1 MNWQEI
7 FNQDFY
13 PTPENVIVDMLK
25 MSDIQNK
32 IILEPSAGVGNIVD
46 YLQKSGAKEVIACEI
61 NDKFRS
67 ILANKC
73 EVVEGDFLQLTR
85 EKISHVNM
93 IVMNPPFSKGTE
105 HILHAWEIAPDGCE
119 IISLCNSNS
128 LDSYYSKNEKLCE
141 LITEY
146 GSRESL
152 GKAFSNAERKTE
164 VYVSCV
170 RLYKPKANNIEFEDY
185 FTDEADEPEYAA
197 NGLISYN
204 FVRDCVNRYVAAV
217 QRFDSVMEAAKE
229 INGLLDGIGSRSI
242 RFGAMTKRS
251 GYSEDYTNI
260 TRNQFKKQ
268 VQKDAWY
275 WLFQKFNMDKY
286 VTQQVKE
293 NINRFV
299 ELQQN
304 VPFTMRN
311 IYKMVELIFLNRE
324 NFFKQALCEAF
335 DKICSYSSENSTAGE
350 KWKTNSNYM
359 VNRRFIIPNIC
370 EYNSWRPGK
379 VNISFGGMIDDVL
392 KALCNLT
399 GLNYDD
405 FPKLYSISD
414 SMCWGEWREWGYFDK
429 IQSYDNNGKPVE
441 LLGDWHPG
449 IFRIRC
455 YKKGTMHVEFVDE
468 DVWYK
473 FNQEVAKTRGWNL
486 PQKSNA
492 SKKADKKKQ
501 NQATCQ
507 AALDLVS

>member
-13 PTPENVIVDMLK
+13 PTPESVIVDMLK

-32 IILEPSAGVGNIVD
+32 IILEPSAGVGNIVE
-46 YLQKSGAKEVIACEI
+46 YLKKNGAKEVIACEI

-217 QRFDSVMEAAKE
+217 QRFDSVMEATIE

-251 GYSEDYTNI
+251 GYSEEYTSI

-359 VNRRFIIPNIC
+359 INKKFIIPNSCSIR
-370 EYNSWRPGK
+370 W
-379 VNISFGGMIDDVL
+379 GGYVSLHFYQMEDVT

-399 GLNYDD
+399 GKNFDD
-405 FPKLYSISD
+405 IEKVYKLENRIVFGQW
-414 SMCWGEWREWGYFDK
+414 CEWGF
-429 IQSYDNNGKPVE
+429 
-441 LLGDWHPG
+441 
-449 IFRIRC
+449 FRVKCFR
-455 YKKGTMHVEFVDE
+455 KGTAHFEFLDE
-468 DVWYK
+468 DVWYR
-473 FNQEVAKTRGWNL
+473 FNQEVAKARGWNL
-486 PQKSNA
+486 PQKSNET
-492 SKKADKKKQ
+492 KKAERKKQ